1 MATKYVSFTGP
12 VRWAKVWENQV
23 DRKFATENA
32 GGNWSVIQT
41 LDGDQVKL
49 YNGLGLK
56 NAAASEMDVQIDKM
70 KKAAKGKESTL
81 EVGDINLRRNEKHPK
96 LGNLGPPVVTGVE
109 AGTPIG
115 NGSICK
121 TTVEVYPY
129 NFEGQPGT
137 AARLVSLDVLDLVE
151 FVKDGGS
158 ATSGP
163 DPVVNLDLPP
173 VH

>member
-12 VRWAKVWENQV
+12 VRWAKVWENRV
-23 DRKFATENA
+23 DRKFATDKA
-32 GGNWSVIQT
+32 GGNYSVIQT
-41 LDGDQVKL
+41 LDSDQVKL

-137 AARLVSLDVLDLVE
+137 AARLVSIEVLDLIE
-151 FVKDGGS
+151 FVK
-158 ATSGP
+158 P
-163 DPVVNLDLPP
+163 DVTVNPDLPP